1 MTTPAGAP
9 GDERAA
15 REARARERARERRL
29 RWTVRLGVF
38 AIRLLARTWR
48 IRERGSEHADVAR
61 VQRRPV
67 VYAFWHSQMLPLLWH
82 HRDQGVAVLI
92 SEHRDG
98 ELIARAAQA
107 LGYRTV
113 RGSTT
118 RGAGRALIGLISELE
133 RGGQVAVTPDGPRG
147 PAHEF
152 APGAAIAAQRAGV
165 PILPLAVHAERA
177 WRLRSWDRFLIPKPF
192 SRITVVYGALTMVEA
207 TDARAAALEAP
218 RLGALLDGVGAE
230 AARG

>member
-9 GDERAA
+9 VDERAA
-15 REARARERARERRL
+15 REARSRERARERRL
-29 RWTVRLGVF
+29 RWTVRLGVLL
-38 AIRLLARTWR
+38 IRLLARTWR

-67 VYAFWHSQMLPLLWH
+67 VYAFWHCQLLPLLWQ
-82 HRDQGVAVLI
+82 HRNEGVAVLI

-118 RGAGRALIGLISELE
+118 RGAGRALIGLIAELE

-147 PAHEF
+147 PAREF
-152 APGAAIAAQRAGV
+152 APGAAVAAQRAGV
-165 PILPLAVHAERA
+165 PILPVAVHAERA
-177 WRLRSWDRFLIPKPF
+177 WRLRSWDRFIIPKPF
-192 SRITVVYGALTMVEA
+192 SRITVAYGELTPITA
-207 TDARAAALEAP
+207 ADARGAAAEAP
-218 RLGALLDGVGAE
+218 RLAALLDALVEE